1 MPGTVRDRQRWW
13 WVGFRGSWIH
23 FIDEQKWVVDDF
35 GCSKPRRN
43 RFGGVQHLIRCV
55 MIMSW
60 YVKMLLISIDFNIT
74 EPSFGTPFMNP
85 TGLVDVFGSGRVW
98 HPETKRYPS
107 VMRSHVDVENS
118 PFGRNR
124 WTIFHHSCW
133 ILFSPKRRLRI
144 EKLSRSFS
152 KGSSFRGFL
161 GRCFAIKRIQSHR
174 NGRPQT
180 LHVRKKT
187 TKTKKKENGWKWP
200 KTSKTV
206 LNGQP
211 FSPLRLTAK
220 SRVVSGQIHQPRL
233 PRWIVGVT
241 RWGGRLDDVWKV
253 VNASWQ

>member
-1 MPGTVRDRQRWW
+1 MSTLKIRLLAEIDGRFFIIH
-13 WVGFRGSWIH
+13 VGFCFH
-23 FIDEQKWVVDDF
+23 QKDVSE
-35 GCSKPRRN
+35 SKNFP
-43 RFGGVQHLIRCV
+43 GPL
-55 MIMSW
+55 
-60 YVKMLLISIDFNIT
+60 
-74 EPSFGTPFMNP
+74 
-85 TGLVDVFGSGRVW
+85 
-98 HPETKRYPS
+98 
-107 VMRSHVDVENS
+107 
-118 PFGRNR
+118 
-124 WTIFHHSCW
+124 
-133 ILFSPKRRLRI
+133 
-144 EKLSRSFS
+144 
-152 KGSSFRGFL
+152 GSSFRGFL

>member
-1 MPGTVRDRQRWW
+1 MSSGWFWLLQAKEESIW
-13 WVGFRGSWIH
+13 
-23 FIDEQKWVVDDF
+23 
-35 GCSKPRRN
+35 
-43 RFGGVQHLIRCV
+43 GVQHLIRCV

-180 LHVRKKT
+180 LHVRKKNRWT
-187 TKTKKKENGWKWP
+187 WP
-200 KTSKTV
+200 KNLLKPPETV
-206 LNGQP
+206 LNGQL
-211 FSPLRLTAK
+211 FSTLRLM
-220 SRVVSGQIHQPRL
+220 VVSGQIHQPTKVNR
-233 PRWIVGVT
+233 RSYEVGVVMFG
-241 RWGGRLDDVWKV
+241 RWYI
-253 VNASWQ
+253 NASWQ